1 MQKIYTDGSGDGRFC
16 WFNETKN
23 SYKSHRQEGI
33 TNNQAEYL
41 AIIKALEESEAEET
55 EILSDSKLAVNQLN
69 RRWHIKDDELRKLF
83 DKVQEI
89 IRKKSIKVVF
99 RWVERENNPAG
110 KYLG

>member
-16 WFNETKN
+16 WFNKTKN
-23 SYKSHRQEGI
+23 IYKVYKQQGI

-41 AIIKALEESEAEET
+41 AIIKALEENEAEEI
-55 EILSDSKLAVNQLN
+55 EIVSDSKLVANQLN
-69 RRWHIKDDELRKLF
+69 RKWHIKDDELRKLF

-89 IRKKSIKVVF
+89 IRKKDVKVTF
-99 RWVERENNPAG
+99 NWIPRKANKAG